1 MIVIVLHSTQELTI
15 CRLIKEL
22 AGFCAKNGSVVY
34 KKVPLWIP
42 VEDLGKNAGDNLTDE
57 EINCYDK
64 AQLKQ
69 FADRITEVQLLCP
82 KQEDDE
88 VYCPVVINTNTEENK
103 QKQIYTKLTLLQF
116 LQPTEKDF
124 VSEFLSTNTSTE
136 TMNLFPMQIK
146 IFRLGNAVQLSKNST
161 ALSNFVWI
169 KRT

>member
-1 MIVIVLHSTQELTI
+1 MVVIVLHSTEELKV
-15 CRLIKEL
+15 CRVIKEL
-22 AGFCAKNGSVVY
+22 SGFCAKNGSVVY

-57 EINCYDK
+57 EINGYDK

-116 LQPTEKDF
+116 LKPAEKDF
-124 VSEFLSTNTSTE
+124 VSEFFKTNTE
-136 TMNLFPMQIK
+136 TKNLFPLQIK
-146 IFRLGNAVQLSKNST
+146 IFRLANAVQLSKNST
-161 ALSNFVWI
+161 ALSDFIWR